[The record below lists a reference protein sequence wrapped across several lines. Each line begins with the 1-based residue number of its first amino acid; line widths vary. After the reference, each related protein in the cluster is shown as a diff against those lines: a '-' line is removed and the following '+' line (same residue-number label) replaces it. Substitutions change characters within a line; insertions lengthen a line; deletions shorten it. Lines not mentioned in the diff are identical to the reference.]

1 MIESAIA
8 AFFLTLLR
16 VCLFKFE
23 NTVQLGRQQLRIHY
37 QMGRIRH
44 ASLRSDNDPQQ
55 PQVNATVKHYN
66 PALSVQ
72 SCTIK
77 HLIIPSKH
85 RAGTSAKS
93 KGWLSN
99 LQSWLHQSS

>member
-55 PQVNATVKHYN
+55 P
-66 PALSVQ
+66 
-72 SCTIK
+72 
-77 HLIIPSKH
+77 
-85 RAGTSAKS
+85 
-93 KGWLSN
+93 
-99 LQSWLHQSS
+99 